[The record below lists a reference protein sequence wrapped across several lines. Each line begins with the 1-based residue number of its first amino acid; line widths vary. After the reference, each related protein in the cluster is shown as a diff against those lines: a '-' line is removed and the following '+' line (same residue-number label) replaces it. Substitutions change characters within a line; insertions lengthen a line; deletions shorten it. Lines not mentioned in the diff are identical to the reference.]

1 MNPVLYLVLAARV
14 VMAALVPLTADEAYY
29 WLWSKHLDWGYL
41 DHPPLIAWLIRAGTM
56 LLGDSVLGV
65 RASGIILS
73 AVATLF
79 VWEAARTLL
88 KNETRAAVAALLFNL
103 TLMIGVEML
112 AATPDMP
119 SIATS
124 AALLFCLARIQV
136 GPPPLRARSA
146 LAGEVVVAGPSGRE
160 AKGPVDLSLAGP
172 SEDRRGPITW
182 WLWAGLAAGLSL
194 LSKYSAFFLL
204 AGAFL
209 WLLLSP
215 RARGW
220 LRTPWP
226 WSAALL
232 ALLIFLP
239 NLIWQ
244 TNHDWETFAF
254 QFGRIVG
261 HQWTGRYLLEF
272 LGAQLGLASPFVFI
286 LGVAGLVRARRSDD
300 LFLPAMLIWPAAAYF
315 LLHALHDRVQ
325 GNWPGFLYPAFA
337 ILAVAE
343 FADTGWRKWCSRLA
357 APVAAGILI
366 LIYAQAL
373 TGFIPL
379 GSRDPLARL
388 IGVGFRPVA
397 DSLVGAARVAH
408 AGAILTTDY
417 ETTAWLRFYE
427 PGLKVVQ
434 LGETYRYPA
443 APMPEAALMRAPLLY
458 FVEGKRDQSARL
470 RKYFSSVLLAT
481 QLRIGRADSQT
492 ALYEIYL
499 VDMPK
504 GPVPGRMP

>member
-1 MNPVLYLVLAARV
+1 MNARLVGARIGGDRIGSVSPALYLVLAARV

-65 RASGIILS
+65 RASGILLS
-73 AVATLF
+73 GLATWF

-88 KNETRAAVAALLFNL
+88 KDQARAAAAALLFNL

-124 AALLFCLARIQV
+124 AALLFCLARLQQ
-136 GPPPLRARSA
+136 
-146 LAGEVVVAGPSGRE
+146 SGNS
-160 AKGPVDLSLAGP
+160 K
-172 SEDRRGPITW
+172 W

-261 HQWTGRYLLEF
+261 HQWTGHYLLEF
-272 LGAQLGLASPFVFI
+272 LGAQLGLASPFIFI
-286 LGVAGLVRARRSDD
+286 LGVAGLAKARPKDD

-315 LLHALHDRVQ
+315 LIHALHDRVQ

-337 ILAVAE
+337 ILAVAQ
-343 FADTGWRKWCSRLA
+343 FGGTGWRKWCTRLA
-357 APVAAGILI
+357 APMAGGILI
-366 LIYAQAL
+366 LVYAQAL

-427 PGLKVVQ
+427 PSLKVVQ

-443 APMPEAALMRAPLLY
+443 APMPDAALMRAPLLY
-458 FVEGKRDQSARL
+458 FVEGKRDQSAQL